1 MQVDKNSGDASHEGD
16 VTCVCV
22 HKDHVYSAGADGKIK
37 VFLEFS
43 SRWEYSWSSDVFI
56 IEIMQVWDL
65 NLKLVKEINIHEAY
79 IYSIAVDKNGRLYS
93 SSCDGF
99 IKFIDNPLQ
108 SDDAKVLLHHDT
120 EIEAIFVDDDAKFY
134 SGDSKGG
141 VTCFEDGKLK
151 FQMNIVECVKSLFVE
166 GKYVYTLLNLDLSI
180 HEVRDSGNYSMT
192 ASIPGKF
199 PVTLFGDR
207 IEARSNY
214 IAILTRDGRGVTI
227 IGNAVKDKFAKI
239 LCKENM
245 HEMIVNTMKGCNDV
259 LFTGDYAGKI
269 VKSKM
274 IGRDE
279 LKEIATG
286 CTESGCANSIAVL
299 DENTIFVG
307 STDGSVKKVTF
318 N

>member
-1 MQVDKNSGDASHEGD
+1 
-16 VTCVCV
+16 
-22 HKDHVYSAGADGKIK
+22 
-37 VFLEFS
+37 
-43 SRWEYSWSSDVFI
+43 
-56 IEIMQVWDL
+56 MQVWDL
-65 NLKLVKEINIHEAY
+65 NLKLVKEISINNEAY

-99 IKFIDNPLQ
+99 IKFLDNPLT

-120 EIEAIFVDDDAKFY
+120 EIEAIFVDDENKFFC
-134 SGDSKGG
+134 GDSKGA
-141 VTCFEDGKLK
+141 VTCFQDGKLK

-180 HEVRDSGNYSMT
+180 HEVRESGNYSMT

-207 IEARSNY
+207 VEGRSAF

-227 IGNAVKDKFAKI
+227 IGNAASDKFATI

-245 HEMIVNTMKGCNDV
+245 HEMIVNAMQACNDV
-259 LFTGDYAGKI
+259 LFSGDYAGKI

-274 IGRDE
+274 VDQNE

-286 CTESGCANSIAVL
+286 CTESGCVNSIAVL

-307 STDGSVKKVTF
+307 STDGTVKKVTF
-318 N
+318 K